1 MDDRNIHLIDLQ
13 SQTPDERHNTV
24 LMVMWNRY
32 GGTKCQFCGHE
43 WADAHDL
50 YDNDAVA
57 SFDGNAAHS
66 DCFQKWV
73 MEHGMVAPSSED

>member
-1 MDDRNIHLIDLQ
+1 MMDDIRIIDLGG
-13 SQTPDERHNTV
+13 QTPEERHLMV
-24 LMVMWNRY
+24 LVVMWNRY

-43 WADAHDL
+43 WTSGEDL
-50 YDNDAVA
+50 WNSDAVA

-73 MEHGMVAPSSED
+73 MEHGMIPPSKED